1 MSTAGD
7 IRGLMQD
14 VVNACE
20 DRLKLLADLSKTR
33 EDRSE
38 NVSGMLLGFSQER
51 QEIGKRL
58 KKQLQ
63 DEIRRLQDET
73 RQRSEDVTTM
83 LLGLSQERQEMGRE
97 LRSRL
102 QDETRRRGEDVSTM
116 LLGFSQELKK
126 IREDQVETA
135 AAWQELVVAMQAK
148 REVKLPVEEVRPVE
162 EVAAL
167 PVEEAPPQEVKAVEE
182 EDSLEDQ
189 VLKVISQHP
198 EGIKLFDIGDH
209 LSKDWR
215 TFISA
220 AKTLVEE
227 GRVRKEDILYY
238 PISS

>member
-58 KKQLQ
+58 KRQ
-63 DEIRRLQDET
+63 LQDET